1 MFCMLTTAVT
11 KKGKY
16 KSRPFRSQL
25 TEEKIVTSNLII
37 NIIIVLFRDH
47 VGLKEPLEVVA
58 LMVLK

>member
-1 MFCMLTTAVT
+1 MLTTTVT
-11 KKGKY
+11 KNGKY

-25 TEEKIVTSNLII
+25 KEKKIMKSNLII
-37 NIIIVLFRDH
+37 NIIIVFFRDH